1 METDPVNVFVKKKII
16 IKTCNKNITNKSHMN
31 SSMCNFWKQHNI
43 ATVVQYQSCEKGLNT
58 GIACPADIT
67 GISLVQL

>member
-1 METDPVNVFVKKKII
+1 
-16 IKTCNKNITNKSHMN
+16 MN